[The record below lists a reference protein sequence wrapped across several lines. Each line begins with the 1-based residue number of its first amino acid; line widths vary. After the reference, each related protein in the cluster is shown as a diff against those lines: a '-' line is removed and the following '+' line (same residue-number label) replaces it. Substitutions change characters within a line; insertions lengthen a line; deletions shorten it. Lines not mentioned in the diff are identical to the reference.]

1 MARHAR
7 QDPTTR
13 MSKRLAYVLRHDPA
27 SAGITL
33 DADGWADVDLLVA
46 GVPGLT
52 RDLLERIVAND
63 AKGRY
68 TLAGERVRAAQGHSA
83 GVADAMHRT
92 PVEPPD
98 VLFHGTTER
107 VADVVLTD
115 GLRPG
120 SRSHVHLSADS
131 ATATA
136 VGARRGRPVV
146 LRVDA
151 AAAHAAG
158 VRFHLADNGVW
169 LAEDGVA
176 ARFVARC
183 AAPAYREGSTETD
196 NDGGTRV

>member
-1 MARHAR
+1 MARHAP

-27 SAGITL
+27 SAGVTL
-33 DADGWADVDLLVA
+33 DADGWADVDRLVA

-52 RDLLERIVAND
+52 RDLLERIVAGD

-68 TLAGERVRAAQGHSA
+68 TLAGDRVRAAQGHSA

-92 PVEPPD
+92 SVEPPA
-98 VLFHGTTER
+98 VLYHGTTER
-107 VADVVLTD
+107 VVDAILTG

-120 SRSHVHLSADS
+120 SRSHVHLSTDPT
-131 ATATA
+131 TATA
-136 VGARRGRPVV
+136 VGARRGPPVV

-158 VRFHLADNGVW
+158 VRFHRADNGVW
-169 LAEDGVA
+169 LAEDGVP
-176 ARFVARC
+176 ARFVSRWD
-183 AAPAYREGSTETD
+183 RSG
-196 NDGGTRV
+196 VQ